1 MKIDYNI
8 RDEVEVNTVEMK
20 YCKRLQ
26 SAVKNNNYFSL
37 NQNDWSFNYI
47 IINYNCFII

>member
-8 RDEVEVNTVEMK
+8 RDEVEVDTVEMK

-26 SAVKNNNYFSL
+26 SAVRNNIYFSL
-37 NQNDWSFNYI
+37 NQNYWVLLLY
-47 IINYNCFII
+47 YY